1 MKSAGAN
8 HHQIRFGLR
17 ENWPQFALLVTVN
30 FFVGGMVGLERTVLP
45 LVGTEEFGLASE
57 LVTFSFIIAFGLVKA
72 VGNLASGVL
81 ADRYTRRAVLVT
93 GWVIG
98 LPVPLLLAYAPAWWM
113 IVAANVLLGV
123 NQGLTWSMAV
133 NMKIDL
139 VGPHLR
145 GLAMGLNEA
154 AGYTAVGVT
163 ALVTGF
169 VASAVGLRPEP
180 FWLGI
185 AYAVIGLAL
194 SVLLIRD
201 TRPHTDLEARRSRRD
216 DAATGA
222 RPSTWWVVAH
232 TSWRDRTLFGASQA
246 GLVNN
251 LNDGVSWG
259 VLPILFATGGLNL
272 AEIGLLKAVY
282 PIVWGLGQIGT
293 GPLADRIGRR
303 PLIVSGMFVQAGG
316 LAVIGFGTHRPFS
329 TGMIGSVLLGAGTA
343 MVYPAL
349 LAAVGDRAHP
359 AWRATSVGVYRTWRD
374 LGYAIGA
381 FMAGLVAGA
390 FELVWAVHAATVV
403 TFVAGIVAWRTMTE
417 TVPHRR
423 PRHDSKHTAKCKLKP
438 RAPHAGRAA
447 EGARR
452 QPGQSSWCSTAAG
465 TIGGWLTPEAG
476 PAPLRAG
483 TCRPCASWPGAGR
496 WPRSP

>member
-1 MKSAGAN
+1 V
-8 HHQIRFGLR
+8 QLGLR
-17 ENWPQFALLVTVN
+17 ENWLQFALLVTVN

-45 LVGTEEFGLASE
+45 LVGTDEFGLASE

-72 VGNLASGVL
+72 VANLASGVL
-81 ADRYTRRAVLVT
+81 ADRFTRRAVLVA
-93 GWVIG
+93 GWVVG
-98 LPVPLLLAYAPAWWM
+98 LPVPVLLAYAPAWWM
-113 IVAANVLLGV
+113 IVAANVLLGI

-139 VGPHLR
+139 VGPSQR

-163 ALVTGF
+163 ALATGYI
-169 VASAVGLRPEP
+169 ASAVGLRPEP

-194 SVLLIRD
+194 SMLLIRD
-201 TRPHTDLEARRSRRD
+201 TRPHTDLEARLSQGD
-216 DAATGA
+216 DTSTGA
-222 RPSTWWVVAH
+222 WPSTSWVVAQ

-259 VLPILFATGGLNL
+259 VLPILFATGGLGL

-293 GPLADRIGRR
+293 GPLADRIGRK
-303 PLIVSGMFVQAGG
+303 PLIVWGMFVQAGG
-316 LAVIGFGTHRPFS
+316 LAVIGFGTNRPFL

-359 AWRATSVGVYRTWRD
+359 TWRATSVGVYRTWRD

-390 FELVWAVHAATVV
+390 LELVWAVHAATVA
-403 TFVAGIVAWRTMTE
+403 TFVAGIVAWRAMTE
-417 TVPHRR
+417 TALHRR
-423 PRHDSKHTAKCKLKP
+423 PRRDRRHTAV
-438 RAPHAGRAA
+438 
-447 EGARR
+447 
-452 QPGQSSWCSTAAG
+452 S
-465 TIGGWLTPEAG
+465 
-476 PAPLRAG
+476 
-483 TCRPCASWPGAGR
+483 
-496 WPRSP
+496 

>member
-1 MKSAGAN
+1 MNVTHLRSR
-8 HHQIRFGLR
+8 QLRLGLR

-45 LVGTEEFGLASE
+45 LVGTEEFGLTSE

-72 VGNLASGVL
+72 VANLASGVL
-81 ADRYTRRAVLVT
+81 ADCFTRKAVLVA
-93 GWVIG
+93 GWVVG
-98 LPVPLLLAYAPAWWM
+98 LPVPLLLAFAPAWWM
-113 IVAANVLLGV
+113 IVAANVLLGI

-139 VGPHLR
+139 VGPRQR

-163 ALVTGF
+163 ALVTGYI
-169 VASAVGLRPEP
+169 ASAVGLRPEP
-180 FWLGI
+180 FWLGS
-185 AYAVIGLAL
+185 AYAIIGLAL

-201 TRPHTDLEARRSRRD
+201 TRPHADLEARLGYRD
-216 DAATGA
+216 DAATVA
-222 RPSTWWVVAH
+222 RPSTWWVVAQ

-251 LNDGVSWG
+251 LNDGMSWG
-259 VLPILFATGGLNL
+259 VLPILFSAGGLGL

-282 PIVWGLGQIGT
+282 PIVWGIGQIGT
-293 GPLADRIGRR
+293 GPLADRIGRK
-303 PLIVSGMFVQAGG
+303 PLIVSGMFVQSGG
-316 LAVIGFGTHRPFS
+316 LAVIGFGTHRPFA
-329 TGMIGSVLLGAGTA
+329 TGLIGSILLGAGTA

-359 AWRATSVGVYRTWRD
+359 TWRATSIGVYRTWRD

-390 FELVWAVHAATVV
+390 LELVWAVHVATAV
-403 TFVAGIVAWRTMTE
+403 TFAAGLVAWRAMTE
-417 TVPHRR
+417 T
-423 PRHDSKHTAKCKLKP
+423 
-438 RAPHAGRAA
+438 AP
-447 EGARR
+447 
-452 QPGQSSWCSTAAG
+452 
-465 TIGGWLTPEAG
+465 
-476 PAPLRAG
+476 
-483 TCRPCASWPGAGR
+483 AS
-496 WPRSP
+496 

>member
-1 MKSAGAN
+1 MSSARV
-8 HHQIRFGLR
+8 HHHEVQLGLR

-45 LVGTEEFGLASE
+45 LVGTEEFGLTSE
-57 LVTFSFIIAFGLVKA
+57 LVAFSFIIAFGLVKA
-72 VGNLASGVL
+72 VANLASGVL
-81 ADRYTRRAVLVT
+81 ADRFTRRAVLVA
-93 GWVIG
+93 GWVVG

-113 IVAANVLLGV
+113 IVAANVLLGI

-139 VGPHLR
+139 VGPRRR

-163 ALVTGF
+163 ALATGF
-169 VASAVGLRPEP
+169 IASAVGLRPEP
-180 FWLGI
+180 FWLGSV
-185 AYAVIGLAL
+185 YAVLGLAL

-201 TRPHTDLEARRSRRD
+201 TRPHIELEARLDHRD
-216 DAATGA
+216 HGATVA
-222 RPSTWWVVAH
+222 RPSTWWVVAQ
-232 TSWRDRTLFGASQA
+232 TSWRDRTMFGASQA

-251 LNDGVSWG
+251 LNDGMSWG
-259 VLPILFATGGLNL
+259 VLPVLFTAGGLGL

-282 PIVWGLGQIGT
+282 PIIWGLGQIGT
-293 GPLADRIGRR
+293 GPLADRIGRK

-316 LAVIGFGTHRPFS
+316 LAVVGFGTQRPFV
-329 TGMIGSVLLGAGTA
+329 TGLIGSVLLGAGTA

-359 AWRATSVGVYRTWRD
+359 GWRATSVGVYRTWRD

-390 FELVWAVHAATVV
+390 LELVWAVHAAATV
-403 TFVAGIVAWRTMTE
+403 TFAAGLVAWRAMTE
-417 TVPHRR
+417 T
-423 PRHDSKHTAKCKLKP
+423 
-438 RAPHAGRAA
+438 APHPVR
-447 EGARR
+447 
-452 QPGQSSWCSTAAG
+452 
-465 TIGGWLTPEAG
+465 
-476 PAPLRAG
+476 
-483 TCRPCASWPGAGR
+483 
-496 WPRSP
+496 

>member
-1 MKSAGAN
+1 MNVTHLRSR
-8 HHQIRFGLR
+8 QLRLGLR

-45 LVGTEEFGLASE
+45 LVGTEEFGLTSE

-72 VGNLASGVL
+72 VANLASGVL
-81 ADRYTRRAVLVT
+81 ADCFTRKAVLVA
-93 GWVIG
+93 GWVVG
-98 LPVPLLLAYAPAWWM
+98 LPVPLLLAFAPVWWM
-113 IVAANVLLGV
+113 IVAANVLLGI

-139 VGPHLR
+139 VGPRQR

-163 ALVTGF
+163 ALVTGYI
-169 VASAVGLRPEP
+169 ASAVGLRPEP

-185 AYAVIGLAL
+185 AYAIIGLAL

-201 TRPHTDLEARRSRRD
+201 TRPHADLEARLGYRD
-216 DAATGA
+216 DAATVA
-222 RPSTWWVVAH
+222 RPSTWWVVAQ

-251 LNDGVSWG
+251 LNDGMSWG
-259 VLPILFATGGLNL
+259 VLPILFSAGGLGL

-282 PIVWGLGQIGT
+282 PIIWGIGQIGT
-293 GPLADRIGRR
+293 GPLADRIGRK
-303 PLIVSGMFVQAGG
+303 PLIVSGMFVQSGG
-316 LAVIGFGTHRPFS
+316 LAVIGFGTHRPFA
-329 TGMIGSVLLGAGTA
+329 TGLIGSILLGAGTA

-359 AWRATSVGVYRTWRD
+359 TWRATSIGVYRTWRD

-390 FELVWAVHAATVV
+390 LELVWAVHVATAV
-403 TFVAGIVAWRTMTE
+403 TFTAGLVAWRAMTE
-417 TVPHRR
+417 T
-423 PRHDSKHTAKCKLKP
+423 
-438 RAPHAGRAA
+438 AP
-447 EGARR
+447 
-452 QPGQSSWCSTAAG
+452 
-465 TIGGWLTPEAG
+465 
-476 PAPLRAG
+476 
-483 TCRPCASWPGAGR
+483 AS
-496 WPRSP
+496 